1 MKQTQRTP
9 RKDVVTIGR
18 EVRRQ
23 QTGQETSQDK
33 RELRKFAAGRIVSS
47 KARSPRRRKAILW
60 GRVVME
66 GIGNMEVLNTQASP
80 IEKPEPALAH

>member
-66 GIGNMEVLNTQASP
+66 GIGNKEVLNTQASP
-80 IEKPEPALAH
+80 NEKPEPALAH